1 MCSHYIFSPMSGLD
15 FDRWLNA
22 PGPPL
27 TQPDLSQGSVFT
39 SSVEALNQL
48 WMAEPLDIEA
58 AATFVNIADWQ
69 TFQTVLFLDKLLDQ
83 SPLRP
88 GDCMLYYS
96 YFTSGFEVYSSYTYA
111 KMTVCLMVISTR
123 ILVSPY
129 FNIVVYL
136 KLALT
141 VKKILRTTVGN
152 SKPKITFI
160 LIIELC
166 KIVGLPVINT
176 EQFP

>member
-1 MCSHYIFSPMSGLD
+1 MSGLD

-39 SSVEALNQL
+39 SSVEALSQL

-88 GDCMLYYS
+88 GDCMLYYN
-96 YFTSGFEVYSSYTYA
+96 YFTSGFDIYSSYTYA
-111 KMTVCLMVISTR
+111 AM
-123 ILVSPY
+123 
-129 FNIVVYL
+129 L
-136 KLALT
+136 K
-141 VKKILRTTVGN
+141 
-152 SKPKITFI
+152 
-160 LIIELC
+160 
-166 KIVGLPVINT
+166 
-176 EQFP
+176 